1 MKRFLLLLKIL
12 HETWMSPSS
21 TTWATDVIL
30 ASACGLA
37 HLIPLIPHLRTNL
50 AFLLTGKRNNRKL
63 FQIKTEISEQKN
75 LRKVANIILL
85 SQHPL
90 PRSSVP
96 TPGPQDRCSS
106 GRIPQDTVTQGSLL
120 WNSDPAHLP
129 SSRLFLSCCWET
141 DNALFFFTLGPRL
154 SRREPPSHL
163 PPHTSFRGEPRLAG
177 TLTIQRVQTLI
188 QEGKGRGGLLA
199 KAVSLD
205 LALASPGNTGRALRG
220 KRGTTSQPLCNIG
233 HQPRW
238 LPASRQPSCHLALG
252 DPTERE
258 RSQLCRGLVFLQ
270 GENLLATAWLSEKCS
285 SVALQ
290 AVKVP
295 QLPSRLALH
304 SRAEGLPQPSET
316 QPLTHQVARPQL
328 CTANLPYSVPQAQTQ
343 APDPRS
349 PPDPPPSCP
358 SQVKACTTTGPTR
371 QQEAQSPVP
380 VENQQLAWPLQT
392 PPKPSGPKLP
402 RAQEHSAQ
410 PTLNLPQGSQASQT
424 PKSAHLLL
432 GESNSPE
439 LQEPTELARV
449 EGFWRDEHLPRPA
462 FGIQTSQ
469 PGMQLLGKLPG
480 KGQGQAQGK
489 QGPPIPSAP
498 AHQSSQGV
506 QNIGSCSHG
515 RALRKGPRA
524 FQRGQPGDALQQALE
539 RDPQSSGRTSQ
550 KVRGHYDQHAER
562 DPIKPDTCDTGHRSS
577 MGPGRKHLEKSL
589 REHLGRKLGQI
600 REGMIPLCVRKSWL
614 AASHNVN
621 HSNTHATPREPVRS
635 KGRWEARISTSQ
647 ELPFLDHKTHLML
660 EAHIKRSYLKHKW
673 GPHSR
678 PFSP

>member
-1 MKRFLLLLKIL
+1 M
-12 HETWMSPSS
+12 
-21 TTWATDVIL
+21 
-30 ASACGLA
+30 
-37 HLIPLIPHLRTNL
+37 PLIPPLRTNL

-85 SQHPL
+85 SQVTGQGVRVGAAPPSETLRPPTWRPGEMTLCNSVAKDWVYKRVRDVWGRQSPGTGVSVSPL
-90 PRSSVP
+90 STAAPQKEEQVEPEQGAEPHSEKANMDAY
-96 TPGPQDRCSS
+96 PGRLWE
-106 GRIPQDTVTQGSLL
+106 GLTGSLL
-120 WNSDPAHLP
+120 
-129 SSRLFLSCCWET
+129 
-141 DNALFFFTLGPRL
+141 
-154 SRREPPSHL
+154 RRKAPL
-163 PPHTSFRGEPRLAG
+163 G
-177 TLTIQRVQTLI
+177 TLNAAVKSQGMGDRNA
-188 QEGKGRGGLLA
+188 GGGTVCA
-199 KAVSLD
+199 GGTAGFE
-205 LALASPGNTGRALRG
+205 GNTGRALRG

-469 PGMQLLGKLPG
+469 PGMQLLAKLPG

-489 QGPPIPSAP
+489 QGSPTPSAP
-498 AHQSSQGV
+498 ARQSSQGV

>member
-50 AFLLTGKRNNRKL
+50 AFLLTGKRNNRK
-63 FQIKTEISEQKN
+63 
-75 LRKVANIILL
+75 
-85 SQHPL
+85 
-90 PRSSVP
+90 
-96 TPGPQDRCSS
+96 
-106 GRIPQDTVTQGSLL
+106 
-120 WNSDPAHLP
+120 
-129 SSRLFLSCCWET
+129 
-141 DNALFFFTLGPRL
+141 
-154 SRREPPSHL
+154 
-163 PPHTSFRGEPRLAG
+163 
-177 TLTIQRVQTLI
+177 
-188 QEGKGRGGLLA
+188 
-199 KAVSLD
+199 
-205 LALASPGNTGRALRG
+205 
-220 KRGTTSQPLCNIG
+220 
-233 HQPRW
+233 
-238 LPASRQPSCHLALG
+238 PSCHLALG

-506 QNIGSCSHG
+506 QNIGSCSRG
-515 RALRKGPRA
+515 RALRKGTRA

-550 KVRGHYDQHAER
+550 KSLY
-562 DPIKPDTCDTGHRSS
+562 
-577 MGPGRKHLEKSL
+577 KSL
-589 REHLGRKLGQI
+589 
-600 REGMIPLCVRKSWL
+600 
-614 AASHNVN
+614 
-621 HSNTHATPREPVRS
+621 T
-635 KGRWEARISTSQ
+635 
-647 ELPFLDHKTHLML
+647 KTHSEREIQCSQTNYPAETDPVMYLLQRPLMEIHTRRDL
-660 EAHIKRSYLKHKW
+660 SDISQ
-673 GPHSR
+673 
-678 PFSP
+678 